1 MGAGEAAAIAGSVVA
16 FVVQLLVP
24 LALAYWGRR
33 VAARRGNTRAWR
45 IASCL
50 PLVAL
55 AASLLGIV
63 GTILG
68 LVRSFGA
75 VASVE
80 PASRATALADGIS
93 TAMIATAI
101 GGVISIALYLVAI
114 TAFVY
119 GTFARPPA

>member
-45 IASCL
+45 IASWL

-68 LVRSFGA
+68 LVQSFGA